1 MGHTDPGDT
10 DTDTHGAPGSFVRS
24 FQGPLGQTHKRPGLL
39 TLGLLGARMGAR
51 TVTTAP
57 DPKTSQVK

>member
-39 TLGLLGARMGAR
+39 LGLLGAR